1 VILILTNEDDITTD
15 FVVRELDLSDFVR
28 VNTEHL
34 SEAGT
39 ITYEYDGPSVT
50 GEIRFGT
57 KRLKLE
63 QITAVYCRRLG
74 RPSPNAAI
82 EDDGAREFAQSE
94 FRALI
99 EGLSRVITVPWVNH
113 PVAVHRA
120 ESKILQLLAA
130 KRCNLSIPRTII
142 TSDGTRARAF
152 AARYDGPL
160 IAKPLTSS
168 RVRVAGAEQVI
179 FTSLLPSRTDVL
191 DDLQFAP
198 CIVQEQIQ
206 KRVDIRATVVGD
218 RVFAVEID
226 SQSVPEAVVDWR
238 AAGPQDLPHRMHEL
252 PGRNRE
258 KRHCAIGTHAGF
270 VESHP
275 AERTSDSDRKR
286 SRRARLK
293 AHANGRPLPLENE
306 GQAARLL
313 GAQIEPSLAGRRRK
327 DLLQNP
333 NLLLQVVDPSRHPLV
348 DRVRDRRDEHRRGA
362 DEPRCAHPSALRV
375 DYRGKIA

>member
-1 VILILTNEDDITTD
+1 
-15 FVVRELDLSDFVR
+15 
-28 VNTEHL
+28 
-34 SEAGT
+34 
-39 ITYEYDGPSVT
+39 
-50 GEIRFGT
+50 
-57 KRLKLE
+57 
-63 QITAVYCRRLG
+63 
-74 RPSPNAAI
+74 
-82 EDDGAREFAQSE
+82 
-94 FRALI
+94 
-99 EGLSRVITVPWVNH
+99 VITVPWVNH

-252 PGRNRE
+252 PGRNRA
-258 KRHCAIGTHAGF
+258 KAPLRDRHARGVRRVPPRGKDFGF
-270 VESHP
+270 GSEALAPSAAESP
-275 AERTSDSDRKR
+275 RKR
-286 SRRARLK
+286 PTASTRKR
-293 AHANGRPLPLENE
+293 GT
-306 GQAARLL
+306 GGTAARRSNRAESCRSPPQ
-313 GAQIEPSLAGRRRK
+313 GPPSEPEHPPAS
-327 DLLQNP
+327 
-333 NLLLQVVDPSRHPLV
+333 SRPF
-348 DRVRDRRDEHRRGA
+348 A
-362 DEPRCAHPSALRV
+362 PSAR
-375 DYRGKIA
+375 